1 MVIKSKDMPVS
12 MREHL
17 QGGSGAVECTVVVPQ
32 SSMIHARLFNLLRLR
47 KGDSIGVHEH
57 HNEVEYYYILS
68 GRGIVSGP
76 DGEEAADAGD
86 VVITGWGASH
96 AIRNDG
102 DEDLV
107 FLAVISTEE

>member
-1 MVIKSKDMPVS
+1 M
-12 MREHL
+12 
-17 QGGSGAVECTVVVPQ
+17 
-32 SSMIHARLFNLLRLR
+32 
-47 KGDSIGVHEH
+47 
-57 HNEVEYYYILS
+57 
-68 GRGIVSGP
+68 VSGP
-76 DGEEAADAGD
+76 DGDETADAGD